1 MFRSMPYRRKPE
13 DVGEVIF
20 DETMHLTDFALA
32 FNEAMNDLLSIWC
45 LVGYKKKWNAH
56 YFPLGKFEELR
67 ELLKSL
73 PDKIT

>member
-20 DETMHLTDFALA
+20 DEIVGLADFALA
-32 FNEAMNDLLSIWC
+32 FQEAMDELLSIWC
-45 LVGYKKKWNAH
+45 LVGYKKKWNAN